1 MPDPIPELKPMPG
14 FSLRNTYNIN
24 LNKKILL
31 HFGSLTERKGT
42 LEILDAVDFLNNE
55 TITRIAVLLIGNT
68 DSKMEKDILS
78 RKSSILSKYPTA
90 KIIFINKF
98 VSEEMMKSCFD
109 QSDFILMPYK
119 NIESSSGILGHAIAA
134 GKPVIAVGRGLIAEI
149 VKKYNTGYLLPDPNS
164 KEIAKSMKECLL
176 NRNSYK
182 RNKEYAKEHSLERFA
197 SVLLNERSK

>member
-1 MPDPIPELKPMPG
+1 MIKRVFILNDNKTVNFLNNKFNTTIFQILPDPIPELKPMPG

-68 DSKMEKDILS
+68 DLKMEKDILS

-109 QSDFILMPYK
+109 QSDFILM
-119 NIESSSGILGHAIAA
+119 L
-134 GKPVIAVGRGLIAEI
+134 
-149 VKKYNTGYLLPDPNS
+149 
-164 KEIAKSMKECLL
+164 
-176 NRNSYK
+176 
-182 RNKEYAKEHSLERFA
+182 
-197 SVLLNERSK
+197 